1 MLFFYI
7 ILLFVLLFRNV
18 LGVNTRYYELNITSI
33 RYNADCSD
41 HQSSVLM
48 INNQLPGTPIY
59 LYKGEQ
65 VTIIVRNNI
74 LPNLP
79 VHGGAGM
86 DATIH
91 FHGIRQIKSVQSD
104 GVPFLTQKPIS
115 PGDYFTYTFDVP
127 DQVGTFFYH
136 AHVGLQEMSVFGPVI
151 IYESEQADPTMA
163 KGDSLLQDG
172 PFKYDDERI
181 ISISEWWHMDRGQ
194 FEAYYLGKNFTLI
207 KEAQSFLING
217 QGIYSTQ
224 MDLDANCKGFNIV
237 PVDPFKTYRIRVIGA
252 MTFRTVGFAIANHKL
267 LVIEVDGDFVKPY
280 YVDYLEVSPGQR
292 FSVLIV
298 TDQHKYDE
306 FGIAVIRKW
315 AAGLPPMTNGNAIL
329 KYNRPSN
336 HSTTAANISGITTH
350 GKTLSAAAAGSNPV
364 VILSAPML
372 QPDFPLN
379 DTIHWYWNDLQ
390 PYYHVD
396 PIALGASHRTIK
408 LRGSQIVSNNLTR
421 WYINDISFVEK
432 HDQVILHDI
441 LDRIRPLPSTK
452 NIDNTTGYDHTLGTY
467 PLFHSEVIDIVIQT
481 THGAGEPCRSHPW
494 HTHGH
499 SHWEIAYGSG
509 EYTEERDGL
518 TRNVPYPIYKDLTLV
533 YPGESEKKFLTP
545 NQTEIGCGWSKI
557 RIIADNPGVWAMHCH
572 NSPHMYMGMM
582 IALEESPHLI
592 VASSRDNSGG

>member
-1 MLFFYI
+1 MHFLF
-7 ILLFVLLFRNV
+7 ILILFLTRSNV
-18 LGVNTRYYELNITSI
+18 FGVNIRYYELNITSI

-65 VTIIVRNNI
+65 VNIIVRNNI

-91 FHGIRQIKSVQSD
+91 FHGIRQINTVQSD
-104 GVPFLTQKPIS
+104 GVPFLTQRPIS
-115 PGDYFTYTFDVP
+115 PGDYFTYNFHVP
-127 DQVGTFFYH
+127 DQSGTFFYH
-136 AHVGLQEMSVFGPVI
+136 AHVGLQEMSVFGPII
-151 IYESEQADPTMA
+151 IYESEQADPTLSSN
-163 KGDSLLQDG
+163 SLLQDG
-172 PFKYDDERI
+172 PFKYDDERV

-194 FEAYYLGKNFTLI
+194 FEAYYLGTNFTLI

-217 QGIYSTQ
+217 QGVYSTD
-224 MDLDANCKGFNIV
+224 MDLDTNCKGFSII

-252 MTFRTVGFAIANHKL
+252 MTFRTVGFSIANHKL
-267 LVIEVDGDFVKPY
+267 QVIEVDGDYVKPY
-280 YVDYLEVSPGQR
+280 YVDHLEISPGQR

-298 TDQHKYDE
+298 TDQHINDE
-306 FGIAVIRKW
+306 FGIAIIRKW
-315 AAGLPPMTNGNAIL
+315 AAGTPVMTNGNAVL
-329 KYNRPSN
+329 KYNRPSSIAGAAS
-336 HSTTAANISGITTH
+336 STIIGH
-350 GKTLSAAAAGSNPV
+350 GKSLSTGSNPV
-364 VILSAPML
+364 ILSTPLL
-372 QPDFPLN
+372 QPVFPLN

-390 PYYHVD
+390 PYFDVH
-396 PIALGASHRTIK
+396 PIALGESHRTIK
-408 LRGSQIVSNNLTR
+408 LRGSQIVTNNLTR

-441 LDRIRPLPSTK
+441 FNGTRPLPSTK
-452 NIDNTTGYDHTLGTY
+452 NIDNVTGFDHILGTY

-481 THGAGEPCRSHPW
+481 THAVGEPCRSHPW

-499 SHWEIAYGSG
+499 SHWEIAYGGG

-518 TRNVPYPIYKDLTLV
+518 TRNVPNPIYKDLTLV
-533 YPGESEKKFLTP
+533 YPGESEKKYLTP

-557 RIIADNPGVWAMHCH
+557 RI
-572 NSPHMYMGMM
+572 
-582 IALEESPHLI
+582 
-592 VASSRDNSGG
+592 VAVSISTRV